1 MYNDFK
7 LYVCYIL
14 MFIDI
19 LFLNMFWLP
28 EFYIWYIFC

>member
-7 LYVCYIL
+7 LYVYYIL
-14 MFIDI
+14 MFII
-19 LFLNMFWLP
+19 IFTCKCVWLP